1 MDKSV
6 GVRLQLSASVI
17 DLLTCAAIDTT
28 PVLPGMGG
36 RLISDIALLI
46 IKGGADRVASVG
58 ILRAIDR
65 AARHQGGQFGNRQT
79 IKLFAENVVGTL
91 L

>member
-6 GVRLQLSASVI
+6 GVRFQFSASVI
-17 DLLTCAAIDTT
+17 DLLACAAIDTT
-28 PVLPGMGG
+28 PVLPGVGG
-36 RLISDIALLI
+36 RFVADIALLI
-46 IKGGADRVASVG
+46 IKGGADRVATVG
-58 ILRAIDR
+58 LFGAIDR

-79 IKLFAENVVGTL
+79 IKLFAEDVVGSL